1 MNQILLTPLFSNNK
15 KEFNKVKTM
24 DISTTY
30 LGLKL
35 KSPIVCSAGPLSEK
49 VSNIREMEDAGAG
62 AVVLYSI
69 FEEQIEHEQ
78 LELVY
83 HTTAHSESS
92 AEATSYFPEPFDFK
106 LGPEEYL
113 NHIRKAKEAVNI
125 PIIASLNGKSI
136 GGWTDYAK
144 KIEQAGA
151 DALELN
157 IYLLPTDPKKFSAE
171 IEKTYIDIVK
181 AVKSTV
187 KIPVAVKM
195 HPFFSS
201 TSYMASQLCS
211 AGADGLVLF
220 NRFYQPDID
229 LDTLDVVP
237 NVILSTPMAMRL
249 PLRWIAM
256 LYGRINADLAATSGI
271 YSAQD
276 VLKMIMAGA
285 KVTMM
290 LSSLL
295 KFGIGHVAD
304 VTTNL
309 KTWMKEKEY
318 ESIDQ
323 MRGSMSYMNVD
334 DPAKF
339 ERANYMKVL
348 HSYK

>member
-1 MNQILLTPLFSNNK
+1 
-15 KEFNKVKTM
+15 M
-24 DISTTY
+24 DITTTY

-35 KSPIVCSAGPLSEK
+35 KSPIVPSAGPLSQDI
-49 VSNIREMEDAGAG
+49 SDIREMEDAGAG
-62 AVVLYSI
+62 AVVLYSM
-69 FEEQIEHEQ
+69 FEEQIEHEA
-78 LELVY
+78 LELDW
-83 HTTAHSESS
+83 HTSVHAESY
-92 AEATSYFPEPFDFK
+92 AEATSYFPEPFEYK

-125 PIIASLNGKSI
+125 PVIASLNGKSL
-136 GGWTDYAK
+136 GGWTDYSK
-144 KIEQAGA
+144 KMEQAGA
-151 DALELN
+151 DAIELN
-157 IYLLPTDPKKFSAE
+157 IYLLPTDVNKSAAE
-171 IEKTYIDIVK
+171 IEKVYIDIVK
-181 AVKSTV
+181 SVKSAV

-201 TSYMASQLCS
+201 TANMADQLNK

-229 LDTLDVVP
+229 LEKLDVVP

-249 PLRWIAM
+249 PLRWIAI
-256 LYGRINADLAATSGI
+256 LYGKVKADLAATSGI
-271 YSAQD
+271 YTEED

-285 KVTMM
+285 NVTMM

-295 KFGIGHVAD
+295 KFGVGHIAD
-304 VTTNL
+304 VTTRM
-309 KTWMKEKEY
+309 KAWMEEHEY
-318 ESIDQ
+318 ESIEQ
-323 MRGSMSYMNVD
+323 MRGSMSYMNVP

>member
-1 MNQILLTPLFSNNK
+1 
-15 KEFNKVKTM
+15 M
-24 DISTTY
+24 DITTTY

-35 KSPIVCSAGPLSEK
+35 KSPIVPSAGPLSEK

-78 LELVY
+78 LELHH
-83 HTTAHSESS
+83 HTSAHSESF
-92 AEATSYFPEPFDFK
+92 AEATSYLPEPFDFK
-106 LGPEEYL
+106 TGPDEYL
-113 NHIRKAKEAVNI
+113 NHIRKAKEAVDI

-144 KIEQAGA
+144 KMEQAGA
-151 DALELN
+151 NALELN
-157 IYLLPTDPKKFSAE
+157 IYLLPTDAKKSASE
-171 IEKTYIDIVK
+171 VEQTYIDVVK

-187 KIPVAVKM
+187 KIPFAVKM

-201 TSYMASQLCS
+201 TSNMAAELSK
-211 AGADGLVLF
+211 AGADGLVMF

-229 LDTLDVVP
+229 LETLDVVP
-237 NVILSTPMAMRL
+237 NVILSTPMEMRL

-256 LYGRINADLAATSGI
+256 MYGKVNADLAATTGI
-271 YSAQD
+271 YTAED
-276 VLKMIMAGA
+276 VLKMVMAGA
-285 KVTMM
+285 KVTQM
-290 LSSLL
+290 LSSIL
-295 KFGIGHVAD
+295 KFGIGHIAD
-304 VTTNL
+304 VTTSL
-309 KTWMKEKEY
+309 KSWMEEKEY
-318 ESIDQ
+318 ESIEQ

>member
-1 MNQILLTPLFSNNK
+1 
-15 KEFNKVKTM
+15 M
-24 DISTTY
+24 DITTTY

-35 KSPIVCSAGPLSEK
+35 KSPIVSSAGPLSEK
-49 VSNIREMEDAGAG
+49 ISNVREMEDAGAG

-78 LELVY
+78 LELHH
-83 HTTAHSESS
+83 HTSLHSESF
-92 AEATSYFPEPFDFK
+92 AEATSYLPEPFEFK
-106 LGPEEYL
+106 LGPDEYL
-113 NHIRKAKEAVNI
+113 NHIRKAKEAVDI

-144 KIEQAGA
+144 KMEQAGA

-157 IYLLPTDPKKFSAE
+157 IYLLPTDGKKSGSE
-171 IEKTYIDIVK
+171 IEKTYIEIVK
-181 AVKSTV
+181 AVKSNV
-187 KIPVAVKM
+187 KIPFAVKM

-201 TSYMASQLCS
+201 TSYMATELSN
-211 AGADGLVLF
+211 AGASGLVMF

-229 LDTLDVVP
+229 LETLDVVP

-256 LYGRINADLAATSGI
+256 LYGKVNADLAATSGI
-271 YSAQD
+271 YSAED
-276 VLKMIMAGA
+276 VLKMVMAGA
-285 KVTMM
+285 KVTQM
-290 LSSLL
+290 LSALL
-295 KFGIGHVAD
+295 KFGIGHIAD

-309 KTWMKEKEY
+309 KAWMEEKEY
-318 ESIDQ
+318 ESIEQ

-348 HSYK
+348 NSYK

>member
-1 MNQILLTPLFSNNK
+1 
-15 KEFNKVKTM
+15 M
-24 DISTTY
+24 DITTTY

-49 VSNIREMEDAGAG
+49 ISNIREMEDAGAG

-69 FEEQIEHEQ
+69 FEEQIEHEE
-78 LELVY
+78 LELDY
-83 HTTAHSESS
+83 RTTSHTESF
-92 AEATSYFPEPFDFK
+92 AEATSYLPSPFEFK
-106 LGPEEYL
+106 LGPDEYL
-113 NHIRKAKEAVNI
+113 DHIRKAKEAVSI

-144 KIEQAGA
+144 KMEQAGA

-157 IYLLPTDPKKFSAE
+157 IYLLPTDISKTGSE
-171 IEKTYIDIVK
+171 IEKTYIEIVK

-187 KIPVAVKM
+187 KIPIAVKM

-201 TSYMASQLCS
+201 TSYMAAQLS
-211 AGADGLVLF
+211 KAGADGLVMF

-229 LDTLDVVP
+229 LETLEVVP

-256 LYGRINADLAATSGI
+256 MYGKINADLAATSGI
-271 YSAQD
+271 YTAED
-276 VLKMIMAGA
+276 VIKMVMAGA
-285 KVTMM
+285 KVTQM

-295 KFGIGHVAD
+295 KFGIGHIAD

-309 KTWMKEKEY
+309 KAWMEEKEY
-318 ESIDQ
+318 SSIEQ

-334 DPAKF
+334 DPSKF

-348 HSYK
+348 NSYK

>member
-1 MNQILLTPLFSNNK
+1 
-15 KEFNKVKTM
+15 M
-24 DISTTY
+24 DITTTY

-49 VSNIREMEDAGAG
+49 ISNIREMEDAGAG

-69 FEEQIEHEQ
+69 FEEQIEHDQ
-78 LELVY
+78 LELDY
-83 HTTAHSESS
+83 FTSHNTESY
-92 AEATSYFPEPFDFK
+92 AEATSYLPTPFEFK
-106 LGPEEYL
+106 LGPDEYL

-136 GGWTDYAK
+136 GGWTDYAM

-157 IYLLPTDPKKFSAE
+157 IYLLPTDFKKFGSE
-171 IEKTYIDIVK
+171 IEKIYLDIVK

-187 KIPVAVKM
+187 KIPIAVKM

-201 TSYMASQLCS
+201 TSFMASELS
-211 AGADGLVLF
+211 KAGADGLVMF

-229 LDTLDVVP
+229 LEKLEVVP

-256 LYGRINADLAATSGI
+256 MYGRINADLAATSGI
-271 YSAQD
+271 YSAED
-276 VLKMIMAGA
+276 VLKMVMAGA
-285 KVTMM
+285 KVTQM
-290 LSSLL
+290 LSALL
-295 KFGIGHVAD
+295 KFGIGHIAD

-309 KTWMKEKEY
+309 KAWMEEKEY
-318 ESIDQ
+318 QSIDQ

-334 DPAKF
+334 DPASF

-348 HSYK
+348 QSYK